1 MRTVA
6 WQQALIIV
14 LFTGLAIGNK
24 RSLELTQGA
33 PVVLYTRYQAFLLTS
48 VRLCDA
54 AHSSMPVTF
63 ARRQGWFRERQV
75 DEWHE
80 RSFSLEERWKRWRDR
95 EEIKRLGFAALVSVD
110 IEISCMSTR
119 IADLMIFRCLIRWER
134 HCGTTNLLRC
144 ILTPPRRVCRAMTPF
159 GYVRPAN
166 ELSLCII

>member
-24 RSLELTQGA
+24 RSLELTQGWSRRSTFA
-33 PVVLYTRYQAFLLTS
+33 CQLGSYKTDRSTFLLS
-48 VRLCDA
+48 A

-80 RSFSLEERWKRWRDR
+80 RSHSLEERWKRWRDR
-95 EEIKRLGFAALVSVD
+95 EEIKRLGFAALVSPD
-110 IEISCMSTR
+110 ALQRRRGCTR
-119 IADLMIFRCLIRWER
+119 
-134 HCGTTNLLRC
+134 
-144 ILTPPRRVCRAMTPF
+144 
-159 GYVRPAN
+159 Y
-166 ELSLCII
+166 